1 MTYQEKIEQQLYD
14 NNIQVLREN
23 LNKFDAL
30 TIKTGQATGIFL
42 NSNFDYNKD
51 TQAYLLGHEMAHVL
65 TSSFYTFSNYTK
77 RHRNAERKAMSKQVF
92 DAGLNPDKI
101 KKDLQDGMQVWEIAY
116 KYDLPEQLIYDA
128 IDIFKCKYWDKEELW
143 DGR

>member
-1 MTYQEKIEQQLYD
+1 MTYEEKIEQQLYD

-42 NSNFDYNKD
+42 NSNMDYDKD

-65 TSSFYTFSNYTK
+65 TSSFY
-77 RHRNAERKAMSKQVF
+77 
-92 DAGLNPDKI
+92 I
-101 KKDLQDGMQVWEIAY
+101 KKLKPNI
-116 KYDLPEQLIYDA
+116 
-128 IDIFKCKYWDKEELW
+128 
-143 DGR
+143 